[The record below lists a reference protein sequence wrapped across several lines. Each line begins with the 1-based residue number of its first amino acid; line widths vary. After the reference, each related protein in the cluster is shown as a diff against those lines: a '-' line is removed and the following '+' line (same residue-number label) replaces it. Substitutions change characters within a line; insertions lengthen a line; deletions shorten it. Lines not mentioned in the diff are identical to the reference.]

1 MVWENRGVE
10 KGLFNWVMLNEELLQ
25 RYRLPGGVISL
36 AATPIGNLGDA
47 SLRLCVALATADLIA
62 AEDTRTTRELAA
74 KLGVRISGEMLAYH
88 NHNEVDAANEIIA
101 AAAAG
106 SAVLVVSDAGMPG
119 VSDPGFRVVKA
130 AAAAGIETRVIPG
143 SSAPIA
149 ALAISGLPSDR
160 FLFVGFLPRSGVARN
175 RVLQGIVGDTATLLF
190 LESPNR
196 LAVTLADLA
205 EAFGA
210 ERRAAVAREITKK
223 FEEVRRG
230 TLAGLAEWAAD
241 GVRGEIVI
249 VVAGAAEDGTDVDT
263 VEDASYAP
271 PALNTE
277 ELSMKVQELTELGVR
292 RKDAARWLAHT
303 WGGGNLSAN
312 SLYKASLGTR
322 Q

>member
-1 MVWENRGVE
+1 ME
-10 KGLFNWVMLNEELLQ
+10 KGLFNWVMLSEELLQ
-25 RYRLPGGVISL
+25 CYRLPVGVISL

-88 NHNEVDAANEIIA
+88 NHNEVDAAKEIIA

-119 VSDPGFRVVKA
+119 VSDPGFRVVQA
-130 AAAAGIETRVIPG
+130 ACAAGVEVRVIPG
-143 SSAPIA
+143 PSAPIA

-160 FLFVGFLPRSGVARN
+160 FLFAGFLPRSGVARS
-175 RVLQGIVGDTATLLF
+175 RVLQGLVGETATLLF

-196 LAVTLADLA
+196 LAGTLADLA

-230 TLAGLAEWAAD
+230 TLTELGEWAAN
-241 GVRGEIVI
+241 GVRGEIVL
-249 VVAGAAEDGTDVDT
+249 VVSGADSSIDVDT
-263 VEDASYAP
+263 AQHASYAS

-303 WGGGNLSAN
+303 WGEGNLSAN